1 MTECKMNYLWVFLG
15 GGLGSVARLACSGF
29 IARHLGETF
38 PWGTLLVNVSGSLV
52 IGWFASMTAPEGRWM
67 VSPSFRQFF
76 MIGICGG
83 YTTFSSFSLQTLNLI
98 QDGQWFKAVA
108 NTVLSFVLCMVAVW
122 LGYWLGTTIS
132 STKGF

>member
-1 MTECKMNYLWVFLG
+1 
-15 GGLGSVARLACSGF
+15 
-29 IARHLGETF
+29 
-38 PWGTLLVNVSGSLV
+38 
-52 IGWFASMTAPEGRWM
+52 M